1 MGTTITL
8 SLISHT
14 NVGKTTLAR
23 TLLRRDVGEVL
34 DQAHV
39 TDQNEAHL
47 LIEADDNRLQLWDTP
62 GFGDTARLM
71 RRLRAESQPLVW
83 FLQQRWDRV
92 ADRPLWCS
100 QQGVMN
106 MKEQAD
112 LVLYLV
118 NAAEDPPAAGYV
130 ELELE
135 LLTWIEHP
143 VLLLLNQVGD
153 QTTGDLERIWRE
165 FVTPWPIVRDVLSLD
180 AFTRC
185 WPQEGTMLERVT
197 GLLAKDQQPA
207 MRALTAA
214 WNARNLEVFAASR
227 RRLATYLARAAL
239 DLEVA
244 ATDPTSAPTDR
255 GTVRLLTDALKFNT
269 VDKQRAMRA
278 LGQRLDVAT
287 RELMDDLIA
296 AHGLAGSSAARI
308 EQRDF
313 QVKRRMP
320 LNERSGALAGAIVSG
335 ALGGLVADVA
345 IGFLSFGGGMIA
357 GGILGALGGSALAR
371 GYRLVGG
378 MEEPSVRWSPQF
390 LDLLVRQAVLRY
402 LAVAHFG
409 RGRGDYR
416 DLETQTD
423 WRATVDSMLD
433 RRQKKL
439 HKLWTLAERSGSA
452 AEERLTA
459 DLEEIVGDVARTVLR
474 QAYPD
479 ARKLLK

>member
-1 MGTTITL
+1 MGTTVTL

-39 TDQNEAHL
+39 TDESEAHI
-47 LIEADDNRLQLWDTP
+47 LIEADDHRLQLWDTP
-62 GFGDTARLM
+62 GFGDTVRLM
-71 RRLRAESQPLVW
+71 RRLRGESQPLVW
-83 FLQQRWDRV
+83 FLQQQWDRV

-100 QQGVMN
+100 QQAVQNIRQEGDV
-106 MKEQAD
+106 
-112 LVLYLV
+112 VLYLV
-118 NAAEDPPAAGYV
+118 NAAEDPAGAGYV
-130 ELELE
+130 GLELD
-135 LLTWIEHP
+135 LLTSIEHP
-143 VLLLLNQVGD
+143 VLVLLNQVGE
-153 QTTGDLERIWRE
+153 QTTTDLERRWRE
-165 FVTPWPIVRDVLSLD
+165 FVAPWPIVHDVLSLD

-185 WPQEGTMLERVT
+185 WPQESTMLERVAR
-197 GLLAKDQQPA
+197 LLPADKQPA
-207 MRALTAA
+207 MQALTAA
-214 WNARNLEVFAASR
+214 WNARNLELFATSR
-227 RRLATYLARAAL
+227 RHLATYLARAAL

-244 ATDPTSAPTDR
+244 ETSGAAEER
-255 GTVRLLTDALKFNT
+255 GTFRLLTDAVKFST

-287 RELMDDLIA
+287 RELMDTLIA

-308 EQRDF
+308 EQRHF
-313 QVKRRMP
+313 QVRQRMP
-320 LNERSGALAGAIVSG
+320 LNERSGAVAGAIVSG

-378 MEEPSVRWSPQF
+378 MEEPSVRWSAQF
-390 LDLLVRQAVLRY
+390 LDLLVQQAVLRY

-416 DLETQTD
+416 DVEAQAD
-423 WRATVDSMLD
+423 WRATVDATLD
-433 RRQKKL
+433 RRQKRL
-439 HKLWTLAERSGSA
+439 GKLWTLAERSGSA
-452 AEERLTA
+452 AEERLTD
-459 DLEEIVGDVARTVLR
+459 DLEKIVDEAARAVLR
-474 QAYPD
+474 RAYPD
-479 ARKLLK
+479 ARALLR